1 MYLLQMCACDQV
13 VLQEL
18 RVLPWA
24 LQEQLEEVPDQDGAV
39 SDCDGHA
46 SCRPQPEQELLD
58 QGGIATNC
66 DRHAPPADQ

>member
-46 SCRPQPEQELLD
+46 SSECNIECGLWVLY
-58 QGGIATNC
+58 GWG
-66 DRHAPPADQ
+66 